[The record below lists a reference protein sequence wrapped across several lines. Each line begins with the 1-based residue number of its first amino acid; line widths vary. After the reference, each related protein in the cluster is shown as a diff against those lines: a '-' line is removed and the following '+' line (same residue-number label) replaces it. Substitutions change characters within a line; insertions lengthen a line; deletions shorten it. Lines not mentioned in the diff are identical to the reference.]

1 MRIILPLIAIAI
13 TTAIAFGTTP
23 VEEKYVEYD
32 PPKNAITVE
41 TAGLYDAPD
50 DGEEAVKSLAEDTEL
65 QIVAK
70 VGPPVEIEGKES
82 SWYKVDLGD
91 GEDYY
96 VIGAYLKFEMHG
108 YIEK

>member
-1 MRIILPLIAIAI
+1 MRIILPLIAIVMVSSV
-13 TTAIAFGTTP
+13 AFGATP

-41 TAGLYDAPD
+41 TVDLFGTPD
-50 DGEEAVKSLAEDTEL
+50 DEGEAVKSLAKDTEI
-65 QIVAK
+65 QIIAK
-70 VGPPVEIEGKES
+70 VGPPVEIDGKES

-91 GEDYY
+91 GDDYY

-108 YIEK
+108 YVEK